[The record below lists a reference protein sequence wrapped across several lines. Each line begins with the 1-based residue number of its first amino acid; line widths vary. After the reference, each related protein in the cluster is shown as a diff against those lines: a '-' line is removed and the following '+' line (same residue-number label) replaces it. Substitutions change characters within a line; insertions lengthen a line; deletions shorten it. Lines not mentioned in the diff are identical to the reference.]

1 MKEIN
6 NDAEKEKR
14 AKKKDKAGL
23 KENRSRDVQN
33 LEVLDL
39 AEVAGQDG
47 IEVDS
52 NKTLLSKFG
61 LLTHEKILVELVLGV
76 FLYSAF
82 PLVNLSGVV
91 LIKILTQRV
100 EKLDDIFVLFA
111 VL

>member
-23 KENRSRDVQN
+23 KEMSRDVQN

-52 NKTLLSKFG
+52 NETLLSKFG
-61 LLTHEKILVELVLGV
+61 LLTHEKILVELVLSV

-82 PLVNLSGVV
+82 PLVNLSGIV
-91 LIKILTQRV
+91 LIKILTQ
-100 EKLDDIFVLFA
+100 
-111 VL
+111 